1 MEKKKRTRQVRQ
13 AKEFEPRECDSA
25 AAGCWILAR
34 RMQHKSRPR
43 FSRCARQH
51 CVSIQT
57 RLLDIAVDAYESY
70 GRGFRWLQKEKEK
83 IGNDGPS
90 SVYLYTQGS
99 AGSVPWCRTWWVDG
113 WVVLSLRE
121 NPQNPRETQSRAV
134 SKWIDI
140 HPDIAE
146 WEEDFSFSFH
156 FFVVGL
162 LFFFCFPPPSP
173 FREKNIITSRGAFI

>member
-1 MEKKKRTRQVRQ
+1 
-13 AKEFEPRECDSA
+13 
-25 AAGCWILAR
+25 
-34 RMQHKSRPR
+34 
-43 FSRCARQH
+43 
-51 CVSIQT
+51 
-57 RLLDIAVDAYESY
+57 
-70 GRGFRWLQKEKEK
+70 
-83 IGNDGPS
+83 
-90 SVYLYTQGS
+90 
-99 AGSVPWCRTWWVDG
+99 VDG